1 MSQPASADQPAGS
14 PARARAVF
22 AYGEYR
28 AVWLAQV
35 LSLFGDRLARIALT
49 VLVYDRTGSPLLTAL
64 VYAATFLPFLVGLPL
79 SGLADRVPR
88 RQVMVA
94 CDVIRAGLVTLMVI
108 PGLPVP
114 VLIVLIFGV
123 GLGTQPFSAARAG
136 LMRDIFEDRTLYRR
150 AQGVANASFETT
162 QIVGFAVGGAAVAL
176 LGTRGALIVDV
187 VTFVASALLLTACVK
202 TRRQTSDETRDWRS
216 DLRAGVRLVFGDPW
230 LRSLVGLAWLA
241 TFYIAPEAIAVP
253 YARSQGGGPLAVGML
268 LAANP
273 IGSVIGNV
281 LVTSRRVGEQ
291 TAQRWMVPMAV
302 ACGLPLI
309 ACAFQPGLVVCWV
322 LWLISGVFTGYNV
335 PAQAAFTFA
344 LPVDRVAQAMG
355 LVQAGLQ
362 VGQGVGLLLAGAAAD
377 WLSPL
382 AVVALFGGVGI
393 AAAVGIATQI
403 RGASASSL

>member
-1 MSQPASADQPAGS
+1 MSQPAAADQPAGS

-28 AVWLAQV
+28 ALWLAQV
-35 LSLFGDRLARIALT
+35 LSQFGDRLARIALT
-49 VLVYDRTGSPLLTAL
+49 VVVYDRTGSPMLTAL
-64 VYAATFLPFLVGLPL
+64 TYAATFLPFLLGLPL

-94 CDVIRAGLVTLMVI
+94 CDVIRAGLVTLLLI

-114 VLIVLIFGV
+114 ALIVLIFGV
-123 GLGTQPFSAARAG
+123 GLGTQPFNAARAG
-136 LMRDIFEDRTLYRR
+136 LMRDIFEQPVVYRR

-162 QIVGFAVGGAAVAL
+162 QIAGFAVGGAVVAL
-176 LGTRGALIVDV
+176 LGTRGALVADV
-187 VTFVASALLLTACVK
+187 LTFVASALLLTACVK
-202 TRRQTSDETRDWRS
+202 ARRQTSDEPRDWRS
-216 DLRAGVRLVFGDPW
+216 DLRAGVRLVFGDRW
-230 LRSLVGLAWLA
+230 LRSLVGVAWLA

-253 YARSQGGGPLAVGML
+253 YARSQGGGPVAVGML

-273 IGSVIGNV
+273 IGAVIGNM
-281 LVTSRRVGEQ
+281 LITSRRASEQ
-291 TAQRWMVPMAV
+291 AVQRWMMPMAA
-302 ACGLPLI
+302 ACGLPLV

-322 LWLISGVFTGYNV
+322 LWFISGIFKGYNV

-344 LPVDRVAQAMG
+344 LPTHRIAQAMG

-382 AVVALFGGVGI
+382 AVVAMFGAVGT
-393 AAAVGIATQI
+393 AAAIGLATQI
-403 RGASASSL
+403 RATSASSP